1 MRYLLPLAV
10 VLLLLAGCS
19 GQQRAAG
26 DEPRSAQMAR
36 TWEER
41 ANREIAAAGHA
52 DGDTLKRRHY
62 DVAIDDL
69 KKARTL
75 YEDEL
80 AEGERG
86 GSLDPNRKVAIEAE
100 LDRLSKALEQT
111 IRDRPLGA
119 GM

>member
-1 MRYLLPLAV
+1 MRFLVPLTL
-10 VLLLLAGCS
+10 VLVLAGCS
-19 GQQRAAG
+19 GQQHAG
-26 DEPRSAQMAR
+26 HEEPRSAEMAR

-52 DGDTLKRRHY
+52 EGATLKRRHY

-80 AEGERG
+80 AEGDRAG
-86 GSLDPNRKVAIEAE
+86 GMEPNRKAAIEVE

-111 IRDRPLGA
+111 IRDRPVGT